1 MGDLLDARA
10 FAFGMVALINPCG
23 FALLPAYLG
32 FFLGLED
39 DDKDESRL
47 VALNRAQ
54 IVGLSLSLGFLLVFG
69 LLGLVFA
76 GLYSSVGEQLPYV
89 TVVIG
94 VGLVILGVAML
105 RGFQPLLNLP
115 KLNKG
120 TGSRSAASMF
130 LFGISYAIAS
140 LSCTIGVFFSVVGT
154 SASGASFGS
163 RFGSFLSYGLGMG
176 LLATVLTLA
185 VAFGKKG
192 IVNRFRQ
199 LLPKINMISAGVLLI
214 VGVYVTLYG
223 IWSIQLLRG
232 SVPTGWIDWI
242 ILGAEGIQTDV
253 SNWFV
258 ADVGLGSFAVART
271 TVLGWTFFVLNAGLI
286 IAGML
291 SRQARGTKSAT
302 AGPKGTTA

>member
-32 FFLGLED
+32 FFLGLD
-39 DDKDESRL
+39 DDDGEQSRI

-54 IVGLSLSLGFLLVFG
+54 IVGLSLSAGFLLVFG

-76 GLYSSVGEQLPYV
+76 GLWNSIAEYMPYV

-94 VGLVILGVAML
+94 VGLIFLGIAML
-105 RGFQPLLNLP
+105 RGFQPLLKLP
-115 KLNKG
+115 KLEKG
-120 TGSRSAASMF
+120 TGSRSAVSMF

-140 LSCTIGVFFSVVGT
+140 LSCTIGIFLSVIGT
-154 SASGASFGS
+154 SASGASFSS

-199 LLPKINMISAGVLLI
+199 ILPKINMISAVMLLV
-214 VGVYVTLYG
+214 VGVYVALYG
-223 IWSIQLLRG
+223 IWSYQVFNDPLNIT
-232 SVPTGWIDWI
+232 PWIDSI
-242 ILGAEGIQTDV
+242 ITTAEGVQADA
-253 SNWFV
+253 SNWFA
-258 ADVGLGSFAVART
+258 ADVSIGSSTMART
-271 TVLGWTFFVLNAGLI
+271 TILGWAFFILNGGLI
-286 IAGML
+286 IAGAI
-291 SRQARGTKSAT
+291 ARRGKSIT
-302 AGPKGTTA
+302 PQIG